1 MNEIVFPLIGCIAG
15 VLTGLVPG
23 IHVNTIAL
31 MVLAVSPEN
40 DFNFVLFLVSMGV
53 VHSFVDFIPSI
64 GLGAPSSDNFLSVLP
79 GHRFLLKGKGFQAI
93 KLSVIGGV
101 FAGIFSLLLL
111 PVYFLF
117 LIEFI
122 ELISFLIPSIL
133 LFVLFLM
140 LVSEK
145 GVKKKLFALIVIIF
159 SGALGLIVLK
169 SLGTGDGLFLMVTGF
184 FGISTL
190 VYSLT
195 QKQIIPKQK
204 IEEIEFNKKEAIE
217 GSFLS
222 TIGGSIVS
230 FLPSVGPNQAAFIL
244 RKVIGRIN
252 SSKYL
257 IILGGINTSNLV
269 FSVFVLY
276 LIGKTRTGVAAAI
289 NQLISLQEFH
299 LIPLIG
305 AILLGI
311 GFGAIATHLIG
322 KIIMKKL
329 HRINYIYLNSIVL
342 FFLLALSFFFGGSI
356 GMLVVFTSASIG
368 LIAVSSKIKRTN
380 TMAFLMVPT
389 VLIYLGV

>member
-1 MNEIVFPLIGCIAG
+1 MNEIFFPLMGCIAG
-15 VLTGLVPG
+15 VLTGLIPG

-31 MVLAVSPEN
+31 LVLAIAPEN
-40 DFNFVLFLVSMGV
+40 DFNFVLFLVSMAV

-64 GLGAPSSDNFLSVLP
+64 GLGAPSTDNFLSVLP

-93 KLSVIGGV
+93 KLSVIGGI

-140 LVSEK
+140 VVSEK
-145 GVKKKLFALIVIIF
+145 GAKKKLFALIVIIF
-159 SGALGLIVLK
+159 SGATGLIVLK
-169 SLGTGDGLFLMVTGF
+169 NLGTGNGLFLLVTGF

-195 QKQIIPKQK
+195 QKQKIPKQK
-204 IEEIEFNKKEAIE
+204 IEKGEFNGRESIE

-222 TIGGSIVS
+222 TLGGSIVS

-244 RKVIGRIN
+244 RKVIGRIDA
-252 SSKYL
+252 SKYL
-257 IILGGINTSNLV
+257 IILGGINTSNLI
-269 FSVFVLY
+269 FSLFVLY

-289 NQLISLQEFH
+289 NQLILLQEFH

-322 KIIMKKL
+322 RIIMKRL
-329 HRINYIYLNSIVL
+329 HRINYIYLNSVILV
-342 FFLLALSFFFGGSI
+342 FLLALGFFFGGGI
-356 GMLVVFTSASIG
+356 GMVVIFTSSSIG

-389 VLIYLGV
+389 IVIYLGI

>member
-1 MNEIVFPLIGCIAG
+1 MNEIFFPLMGCIAG
-15 VLTGLVPG
+15 VLTGLIPG

-31 MVLAVSPEN
+31 LVLAIAPEN
-40 DFNFVLFLVSMGV
+40 DFNFVLFLVSMAV

-64 GLGAPSSDNFLSVLP
+64 GLGAPSTDNFLSVLP

-93 KLSVIGGV
+93 KLSVIGGI

-140 LVSEK
+140 VISEK
-145 GVKKKLFALIVIIF
+145 GAKRKAFALIVIFF
-159 SGALGLIVLK
+159 SGAVGLIVLK
-169 SLGTGDGLFLMVTGF
+169 NLGTGNGLFLLVTGF

-195 QKQIIPKQK
+195 QKQKIPKQK
-204 IEEIEFNKKEAIE
+204 IEKGEFNGRESIE

-222 TIGGSIVS
+222 TLGGSIVS

-244 RKVIGRIN
+244 RKVIGRIDA
-252 SSKYL
+252 SKYL
-257 IILGGINTSNLV
+257 IILGGINTSNLI
-269 FSVFVLY
+269 FSLFVLY

-289 NQLISLQEFH
+289 NQLILLQEFH

-322 KIIMKKL
+322 RIIMKRL
-329 HRINYIYLNSIVL
+329 HRINYIYLNSVILV
-342 FFLLALSFFFGGSI
+342 FLLALGFFFGGGI
-356 GMLVVFTSASIG
+356 GMVVIFTSSSIG

-389 VLIYLGV
+389 IVIYLGI